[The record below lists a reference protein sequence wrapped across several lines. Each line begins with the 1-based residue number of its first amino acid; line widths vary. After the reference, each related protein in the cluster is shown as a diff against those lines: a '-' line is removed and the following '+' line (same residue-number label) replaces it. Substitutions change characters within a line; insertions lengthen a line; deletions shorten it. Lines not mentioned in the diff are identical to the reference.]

1 MKRGGK
7 KHALSGVRVVVG
19 ACGTSIKNFTTAL
32 RA

>member
-1 MKRGGK
+1 MKGGGTRP
-7 KHALSGVRVVVG
+7 LGVRVVVG